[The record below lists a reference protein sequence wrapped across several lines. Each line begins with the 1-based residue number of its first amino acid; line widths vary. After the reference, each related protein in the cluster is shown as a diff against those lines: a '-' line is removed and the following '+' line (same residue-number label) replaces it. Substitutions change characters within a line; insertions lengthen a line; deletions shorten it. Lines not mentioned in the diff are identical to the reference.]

1 MSAMKEGNFLDRRV
15 PLGELLDL
23 RSFREVCNSFVDL
36 YRIGVKVLD
45 AAGAML
51 VDVTHG
57 SSEFCSFVYSH
68 AEGARRC
75 SAVIAKV
82 KNQPL
87 ADGPTIHTIPC
98 FTGLRYLAIPLLYE
112 GDVVGRAVFGPF
124 IPQEMEDLPPGIR
137 DLHGLDLVHGRTLM
151 TRIRRA
157 HDSTIARV
165 LEHFAGICE
174 VLIFSSYQVY
184 LTSKMHIESV
194 RESYREVVAKAEKL
208 EATLGRLRE
217 LDQLKSNFLATVSH
231 ELRTPLTSII
241 GYAEMLIEGLAGPL
255 TPEQMEYLETIMD
268 KGERLLH
275 LITSILD
282 VTRVESG
289 RLRLEPEPVDL
300 QEALVTAVSNILP
313 QAKKKGIAVEIDA
326 RPPVETAVIDPQ
338 RLQQCL
344 VNLLSNAV
352 KFTPEGGTVV
362 VVAEEAPQVPSRA
375 QGRFDGPESY
385 FAIRVRDTGI
395 GIPEEAL
402 ERIFDSFYQVD
413 GSATREY
420 GGVGLGLS
428 IVKSYVEAHGGEIL
442 CESEVG
448 KGTTFTLILPRT
460 YVSPVRAEALLRKYA
475 P

>member
-1 MSAMKEGNFLDRRV
+1 MREVNFLERRV

-36 YRIGVKVLD
+36 YRIGIKVMD
-45 AAGAML
+45 ASGAML
-51 VDVTHG
+51 VDITAG
-57 SSEFCSFVYSH
+57 SSEFCGHVYS
-68 AEGARRC
+68 ATEGARRC
-75 SAVIAKV
+75 TAVIGEV
-82 KNQPL
+82 KNGPL
-87 ADGPTIHTIPC
+87 KEEPTVHAIPC

-124 IPQEMEDLPPGIR
+124 VPQELEELPQSLTEIR
-137 DLHGLDLVHGRTLM
+137 GLDLVYGRRKM
-151 TRIRRA
+151 QQIRRA
-157 HDSTIARV
+157 QDSTIARV

-174 VLIFSSYQVY
+174 VLIFSAYQVY

-208 EATLGRLRE
+208 EESLSRLQE
-217 LDQLKSNFLATVSH
+217 LDQLKSNFLATISH

-255 TPEQMEYLETIMD
+255 QPEQLEYLQTIMD

-282 VTRVESG
+282 ATRMESG
-289 RLRLEPEPVDL
+289 RLRLEPKRVDIE
-300 QEALVTAVSNILP
+300 EALDTAISSILP
-313 QAKKKGIAVEIDA
+313 QAKKKGISVTLEGKPAVTE
-326 RPPVETAVIDPQ
+326 AVVDPQ
-338 RLQQCL
+338 RLQQIL
-344 VNLLSNAV
+344 VNLLGNAV
-352 KFTPEGGTVV
+352 KFTPAGGEI
-362 VVAEEAPQVPSRA
+362 VVAAREAPVVPSRA

-385 FAIRVRDTGI
+385 FSIEVRDTGI
-395 GIPEEAL
+395 GIPPEAR

-413 GSATREY
+413 GSATREF

-442 CESEVG
+442 FESEVG
-448 KGTTFTLILPRT
+448 VGTTFTLIFPRT
-460 YVSPVRAEALLRKYA
+460 YVSPVRTEALMRKYA
-475 P
+475 S

>member
-1 MSAMKEGNFLDRRV
+1 MTPMQERNFLDRRV

-23 RSFREVCNSFVDL
+23 RLFREVCNSFAEL
-36 YRIGVKVLD
+36 YGVGIKVID
-45 AAGAML
+45 ATGTLL
-51 VDVTHG
+51 VDISRD
-57 SSEFCSFVYSH
+57 SSEFCSFVYSN

-75 SAVIAKV
+75 STVIARV
-82 KNQPL
+82 KSQPL
-87 ADGPTIHTIPC
+87 AVGPCVYAIPC

-124 IPQEMEDLPPGIR
+124 VPQDLQDFPAALKEIQ
-137 DLHGLDLVHGRTLM
+137 GLDLVHGRTLLS
-151 TRIRRA
+151 RIRRA
-157 HDSTIARV
+157 QDSTIGRV

-194 RESYREVVAKAEKL
+194 RESYREVAAKAEKL
-208 EATLGRLRE
+208 EATLTRLRE

-241 GYAEMLIEGLAGPL
+241 GYAEMLLEGLAGSL
-255 TPEQMEYLETIMD
+255 NSEQQEYLRTIMD
-268 KGERLLH
+268 KGERLLQ

-282 VTRVESG
+282 LSRVESG
-289 RLRLEPEPVDL
+289 RLRLEPQAVDL
-300 QEALVTAVSNILP
+300 VEAVTAAVSSILP
-313 QAKKKGIAVEIDA
+313 QARKKNISVDIDA
-326 RPPVETAVIDPQ
+326 RPPVDKALIDPQ

-352 KFTPEGGTVV
+352 KFTPAGGSVV
-362 VVAEEAPQVPSRA
+362 VSVEEAPRVPYRA

-395 GIPEEAL
+395 GIPAEAL
-402 ERIFDSFYQVD
+402 DRIFDSFYQVD

-420 GGVGLGLS
+420 GGVGLGLA
-428 IVKSYVEAHGGEIL
+428 IVKSYVEAHGGEIY

-448 KGTTFTLILPRT
+448 KGATFTMILPRV
-460 YVSPVRAEALLRKYA
+460 YVSPVRAEALLRTYA